1 MFYINPAS
9 KKAHMRKIIQ
19 DNNKIMQHETEMKM
33 MDRKSTASF
42 RSETF
47 VSTACHDW

>member
-1 MFYINPAS
+1 
-9 KKAHMRKIIQ
+9 MRKIKQ

-33 MDRKSTASF
+33 MDRKS
-42 RSETF
+42 ETF

>member
-1 MFYINPAS
+1 
-9 KKAHMRKIIQ
+9 MRKIKQ

-33 MDRKSTASF
+33 MDRKSTAST
-42 RSETF
+42 ETF